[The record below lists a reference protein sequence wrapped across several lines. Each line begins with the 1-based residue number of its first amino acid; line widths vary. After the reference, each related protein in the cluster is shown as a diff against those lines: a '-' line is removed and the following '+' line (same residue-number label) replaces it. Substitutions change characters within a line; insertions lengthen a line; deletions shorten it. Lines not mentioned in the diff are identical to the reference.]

1 MAVTSGHGNP
11 HWTRDE
17 TLLALDLYM
26 QCGGN
31 VPGPNDPR
39 VIALSK
45 VIRSLPIHARADKKA
60 SFRNPDGVA
69 FKMQNLRQV
78 ATGHGLGNVSAT
90 DKAVWA
96 DYGDKPLEVQKLAN
110 LIKAETGDEL
120 PIPSEEEEFKE
131 GRILTAMHLR
141 RERKP
146 ALRRKLLK
154 KRRDSDALF
163 CDACGEGPKAKIE
176 ALDEATFEVHH
187 RRPLADED
195 GETETRL
202 QDVALL
208 CASCHRLIHR
218 AMSVRRQWIDL
229 PELKEILK

>member
-17 TLLALDLYM
+17 TLLALDLYL

-31 VPGPNDPR
+31 VPGPHDPR
-39 VIALSK
+39 VIELSK
-45 VIRSLPIHARADKKA
+45 VIRSLPIHDGADKKA

-96 DYGDKPLEVQKLAN
+96 DYGNKPVEVQRLAN
-110 LIKAETGDEL
+110 LIKAEKGDEL
-120 PIPSEEEEFKE
+120 PTPSEDEVFKE

-146 ALRRKLLK
+146 ALRRRLLK
-154 KRRDSDALF
+154 KRGELGPLA
-163 CDACGEGPKAKIE
+163 CDGCGEGPKANSE
-176 ALDEATFEVHH
+176 DLADASFEVHH
-187 RRPLADED
+187 RKPLAEED
-195 GETETRL
+195 RETETRL

-218 AMSVRRQWIDL
+218 AMSVRRQWIDI
-229 PELKEILK
+229 PDLKQLLK